1 LNIIFEE
8 FSIKTRGEGDMIDIT
23 DDIAKILIKTDM
35 KNGLLTSF
43 IPGSTA
49 ALTTIEYEPGLKSD
63 FPSAMDRLIP
73 RDIPYEHDK
82 TWHDGNGHSH
92 VKASLIGPSL
102 IIPFLNGRLTLGTW
116 QQVVLLEMDTH
127 SRSRRIVIQ
136 IMGE

>member
-23 DDIAKILIKTDM
+23 DDISKILIKTDM

>member
-1 LNIIFEE
+1 MNIIFEE

>member
-1 LNIIFEE
+1 MKIIFEE
-8 FSIKTRGEGDMIDIT
+8 FSVITKGEGDMIDIT
-23 DDIAKILIKTDM
+23 DDLGKILNKAGM

-43 IPGSTA
+43 NPGSTA

-73 RDIPYEHDK
+73 KDIPYEHDK

-92 VKASLIGPSL
+92 VRASMIGPSL
-102 IIPFLNGRLTLGTW
+102 IIPFRNGKLTLGTW

-127 SRSRRIVIQ
+127 SRSRRLVIQ
-136 IMGE
+136 MMGE

>member
-1 LNIIFEE
+1 MET
-8 FSIKTRGEGDMIDIT
+8 KGEGDMIDIT
-23 DDIAKILIKTDM
+23 EILANVLNKVGLR
-35 KNGLLTSF
+35 NGLLTSF

-49 ALTTIEYEPGLKSD
+49 ALTTIEYEPGLKTD
-63 FPSAMDRLIP
+63 FPSAMNRLIP
-73 RDIPYEHDK
+73 RDIPYEHNK

>member
-1 LNIIFEE
+1 MET
-8 FSIKTRGEGDMIDIT
+8 KGEGDMIDIT
-23 DDIAKILIKTDM
+23 EILANVLNKVGLR
-35 KNGLLTSF
+35 NGLLTSF

>member
-1 LNIIFEE
+1 MNIIFEE

-23 DDIAKILIKTDM
+23 DDISKILIKTDM

>member
-1 LNIIFEE
+1 
-8 FSIKTRGEGDMIDIT
+8 MIDIT
-23 DDIAKILIKTDM
+23 DDISKILIKTDM